1 MEKMDP
7 IIPIREIRSGMKNIN
22 VYFIVLEIQ
31 VSWKMFNV
39 IEWYVASI
47 N

>member
-1 MEKMDP
+1 MEKMEP

-31 VSWKMFNV
+31 VSWQNV
-39 IEWYVASI
+39 EYDGMIAYS